1 METKKKKERGSIEQ
15 PKEMIRQLITSEE
28 EKKAPNKNKRATP
41 LNLNNLPFPAEAKV
55 PSTNNSPTEKPE
67 AGKSQMKSRMA
78 S

>member
-1 METKKKKERGSIEQ
+1 METMKKKERGSIEQ

-28 EKKAPNKNKRATP
+28 EKKAPQKNKRATP
-41 LNLNNLPFPAEAKV
+41 LNLNNLPEVKV

-67 AGKSQMKSRMA
+67 AGKSQIKSRMA